1 MDPGWHGIEKTQGES
16 RRGTLLLGDRGQNE
30 AGGEILDSGSGRGP
44 WTLPSSVPQLLQFRW
59 SPGTQHT
66 LPFLSQLGIRAQQCL
81 HTGPVLAPFSPS
93 LSFVSAG
100 ISSRAS
106 HVLGKRST
114 TGWHPHHCPILQS
127 TRAMGSYR
135 PMCLGLCTECF
146 MVL

>member
-1 MDPGWHGIEKTQGES
+1 MGLRRRRESPGEGHYCWGP
-16 RRGTLLLGDRGQNE
+16 GDRSK
-30 AGGEILDSGSGRGP
+30 AGGEILDSGSGGGP